1 MYGTDHSR
9 PGPVPPLLEWNFVQ
23 RNMAWGVLIV
33 LGGGFA
39 LADAAKVNFISD

>member
-1 MYGTDHSR
+1 MYGTEQRR